1 MTGPRP
7 LARLLPKLT
16 GKALGRH
23 GQAYGTLLMEWSA
36 VVGPELGARSTPVKL
51 SFPAGRRDGAT
62 LTLRTHGGAA
72 LEFQHAEPQV
82 LERIN
87 GFFGFA
93 AVARIR
99 LVQAPPRQAERRAPP
114 KRRLTEADEARI
126 RATVEGIEDEELR
139 EAMLALGRAMAAR
152 GRE

>member
-7 LARLLPKLT
+7 LARLVPQLAR
-16 GKALGRH
+16 KALGRH
-23 GQAYGTLLMEWSA
+23 GQAFAALLTEWSA
-36 VVGPELGARSTPVKL
+36 VVGPDLGARSTPVKL

-62 LTLRTHGGAA
+62 LTLRAHAGAA
-72 LEFQHAEPQV
+72 LELLHAEPQV

-99 LVQAPPRQAERRAPP
+99 LVQAPPRPAERRPQP
-114 KRRLTEADEARI
+114 RRRLTETDEARI
-126 RATVEGIEDEELR
+126 RATVEGIEDEGLR
-139 EAMLALGRAMAAR
+139 EAMRALGRAMAAR
-152 GRE
+152 RAE